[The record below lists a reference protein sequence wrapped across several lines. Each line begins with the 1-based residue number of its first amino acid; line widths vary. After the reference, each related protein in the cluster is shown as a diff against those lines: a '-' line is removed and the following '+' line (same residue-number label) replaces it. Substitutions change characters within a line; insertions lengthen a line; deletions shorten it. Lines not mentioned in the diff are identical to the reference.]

1 MFTDFDLPGFSVQE
15 LVPVAI
21 GVVVGAFAGRRSWGL
36 RAALAAAPVLG
47 VLVSWGVGELAESI
61 AFAALDAAVIAVT
74 AVIVVVAQR
83 LALHDEGGQ
92 RGGARWLTSLRA
104 KRM

>member
-1 MFTDFDLPGFSVQE
+1 MQE

-21 GVVVGAFAGRRSWGL
+21 GVVVGLFAGRRSWGL

-47 VLVSWGVGELAESI
+47 GLVSWAVGELAESI
-61 AFAALDAAVIAVT
+61 AFAVLDTAVIAVT
-74 AVIVVVAQR
+74 AVIVVAAQR
-83 LALHDEGGQ
+83 LAVRDENGQ